1 MEHLLSILWKKLQL
15 LNHCN
20 PAPFV
25 LPTFSLQSNKLQV
38 ILWSLT
44 SAAKPRSDTL
54 SMDIFVVF
62 PDFRGRLFHFYL
74 SKIHSVQ
81 ELLFTCWT
89 WHSSPVLT
97 FVCPGQ
103 IPGWPVLCMCSFSMP
118 WLSASFSVT
127 MGSLEHFSS
136 LTSAGSDHWHWN
148 QGRFWTFQQ
157 LQESCPFYMYL
168 TVLSSVLNLCL
179 ATSCHLPTSA
189 VVGLLFLTFVVW
201 MCSPAQS
208 EHTVYVLHR
217 KLSCLKEPGC
227 LLTYSTPR
235 AVMAAFWQ
243 C

>member
-136 LTSAGSDHWHWN
+136 LTSAGIALIIGTEIKGDSGLSN
-148 QGRFWTFQQ
+148 NYGRVVPSTCISQ
-157 LQESCPFYMYL
+157 SCPP
-168 TVLSSVLNLCL
+168 S
-179 ATSCHLPTSA
+179 
-189 VVGLLFLTFVVW
+189 
-201 MCSPAQS
+201 
-208 EHTVYVLHR
+208 
-217 KLSCLKEPGC
+217 
-227 LLTYSTPR
+227 
-235 AVMAAFWQ
+235 
-243 C
+243 